1 MSKQS
6 GFNGARA
13 LKLENK
19 TTTQQNAGS
28 ASKLRKLTKN
38 YRAHAGVLGAANAVL
53 DLVYH
58 AFPTAVDKTD
68 SDTGVALGPRPIF
81 ATYKEYLRD
90 VDSRAVLLFRADAL
104 EAAQRLLSE
113 EAEEVA
119 RRRAEVLRIADE
131 ESAQAGGVADAA
143 QRYDQR
149 RRDLSDAAEQHA
161 DAEMRNR
168 KAQKKEYDDARREKE
183 KRTKALAKRR
193 KEWKDDER
201 KLRSEAREALQ
212 RRSTRDARL
221 VQRATSR
228 RQQDEDAGRNRAAQ
242 EHQAAQKAAGAAAQK
257 EYMET
262 QQRAYQRA
270 VDEHALVVQRADE
283 DYQRAVAEHA
293 RRPQQVAG
301 PPSVQELVRQFV
313 GDRGS
318 ADALCATMEAEGVD
332 SEVLTIMQPDDFGEL
347 GINASLAR
355 QLQEAARRP
364 ATVRPPPPPPQR
376 RMVPPAPRKEDY
388 ASKEDMKA
396 AVRRAKNSVDRLA
409 TFEARHQPKPL
420 EAYIEEE
427 RARPTS
433 EVEVDEARAALP
445 PTPTEDEAIQNV
457 PDEGPAVVLPPPP
470 LPHSKQERQLVI
482 DAYLDEQCEPIL
494 EEAKLKISD
503 IKKHKKMVRER
514 RKKAKKGQATDDD
527 VDEAQ
532 KAIRNAHLKKLR
544 DEIKK
549 DRRDKLKDVSG
560 AFECAS
566 LIENEEYG
574 SRAFSVQ
581 EFKGLERDAV
591 VLVDFFGSA
600 RDEKMR
606 GWRDLLRAARG
617 DGLQGINHKVG
628 ENRALERDLKV
639 LYTALTRCRSKLV
652 VLETDVVGA
661 SKDAAKFFLQAAEQ
675 GRSALAEKA
684 APRVGGSDSDED
696 GETVRPVSGDE
707 WRSRGALNARV
718 AAEAADDPMAPPT
731 QAKAR
736 LAQAKT
742 CFANAQDADLKA
754 RCDVSTE
761 CLVELR
767 SIRALLE
774 LASDKSGD
782 ERLRYTKDAE
792 SKASAMVK
800 RAVEALAI
808 DDALR
813 VLKLFPEDEVIKGAV
828 DKVEAVRDKAFKE
841 ASEV

>member
-1 MSKQS
+1 M
-6 GFNGARA
+6 
-13 LKLENK
+13 
-19 TTTQQNAGS
+19 
-28 ASKLRKLTKN
+28 
-38 YRAHAGVLGAANAVL
+38 
-53 DLVYH
+53 
-58 AFPTAVDKTD
+58 
-68 SDTGVALGPRPIF
+68 
-81 ATYKEYLRD
+81 
-90 VDSRAVLLFRADAL
+90 
-104 EAAQRLLSE
+104 
-113 EAEEVA
+113 
-119 RRRAEVLRIADE
+119 
-131 ESAQAGGVADAA
+131 
-143 QRYDQR
+143 
-149 RRDLSDAAEQHA
+149 
-161 DAEMRNR
+161 
-168 KAQKKEYDDARREKE
+168 
-183 KRTKALAKRR
+183 
-193 KEWKDDER
+193 
-201 KLRSEAREALQ
+201 
-212 RRSTRDARL
+212 
-221 VQRATSR
+221 
-228 RQQDEDAGRNRAAQ
+228 
-242 EHQAAQKAAGAAAQK
+242 
-257 EYMET
+257 
-262 QQRAYQRA
+262 
-270 VDEHALVVQRADE
+270 
-283 DYQRAVAEHA
+283 
-293 RRPQQVAG
+293 
-301 PPSVQELVRQFV
+301 
-313 GDRGS
+313 
-318 ADALCATMEAEGVD
+318 
-332 SEVLTIMQPDDFGEL
+332 
-347 GINASLAR
+347 
-355 QLQEAARRP
+355 
-364 ATVRPPPPPPQR
+364 
-376 RMVPPAPRKEDY
+376 
-388 ASKEDMKA
+388 A
-396 AVRRAKNSVDRLA
+396 AVRRAKNSVERLA
-409 TFEARHQPKPL
+409 AFEARHAPRPL
-420 EAYIEEE
+420 DEYVAEE

-445 PTPTEDEAIQNV
+445 PTPTEEEAIQNV

-482 DAYLDEQCEPIL
+482 DAYLDEQCSSIL
-494 EEAKLKISD
+494 TKEITLAK
-503 IKKHKKMVRER
+503 IKDHKKRVRER
-514 RKKAKKGQATDDD
+514 RKKAKKGQSVDDD

-532 KAIRNAHLKKLR
+532 KAIRATALKKLR
-544 DEIKK
+544 EEIKK

-652 VLETDVVGA
+652 VLESDAAVGA
-661 SKDAAKFFLQAAEQ
+661 AKDANKFFLQAAEQ

-828 DKVEAVRDKAFKE
+828 DKVEAVRDKALKE
-841 ASEV
+841 AAES